1 MAFVNE
7 YIPADDVKK
16 YGIEEIDRRFL
27 RTTYQPDWTIDR
39 ERNIYLRQVASGREE
54 FASQKDYTFYW
65 GGEIIV
71 VRLDESGGGVRGGEG
86 WCHYKLI
93 RLDLPGNLQGRRK
106 EVLSDLKE
114 ALAAYKDA
122 GVYSATSKHTATFEF

>member
-7 YIPADDVKK
+7 FIPADDVKE

-27 RTTYQPDWTIDR
+27 KTTYQPDWTVDR

-65 GGEIIV
+65 RGEMVV
-71 VRLDESGGGVRGGEG
+71 VRLDRTGGGVRGGEG
-86 WCHYKLI
+86 WCHYEML
-93 RLDLPGNLQGRRK
+93 RLDMP
-106 EVLSDLKE
+106 EVLKDQCREVLDDLKE
-114 ALAAYKDA
+114 ALIAYQDA
-122 GVYSATSKHTATFEF
+122 GVYSATIKHTATFDF